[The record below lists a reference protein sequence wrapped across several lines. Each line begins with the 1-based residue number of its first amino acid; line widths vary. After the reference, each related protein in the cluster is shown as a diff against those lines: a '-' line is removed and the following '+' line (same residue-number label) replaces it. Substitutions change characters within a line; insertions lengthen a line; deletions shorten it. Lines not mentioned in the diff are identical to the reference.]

1 MRVKFKQI
9 AHTISDKV
17 VTVRQKNYSAVDKN
31 IRGPKMVAPETKTF
45 NKNLKEKFEDQIK
58 RPGPASYK
66 AIDHKSKNAP
76 AVSFGKDYRRS
87 ELDKEFDMRPPI

>member
-1 MRVKFKQI
+1 
-9 AHTISDKV
+9 
-17 VTVRQKNYSAVDKN
+17 
-31 IRGPKMVAPETKTF
+31 MVAPESKTF

-76 AVSFGKDYRRS
+76 AVSFAKDYRRS
-87 ELDKEFDMRPPI
+87 ELDKEFDMRPPIQPNYHVGKKNAGTTVILPEQVKRDT